1 MPYPFQ
7 LSTTSSISYSVFLDC
22 ITHPSLILAAS
33 TYRSVLRDVLK
44 KHNRLPVQSQAA
56 HLSVVLSAI
65 NEYLPY
71 LFALD
76 SGLGGRSVS
85 NEEVDIILKKEIEVE
100 WRPCLAAAIPGRE
113 SSRAKGKGLDYEIFF
128 VLTSLAFT
136 YSLLARVQLH
146 SLYAAATPL
155 PEQRTGIITTA
166 TKYFLLANSIHE
178 FLAAR
183 ALDILS
189 PSTPIEVSSPA
200 QGALAALAL
209 AEATLLAVLKDD
221 PYPALVVQDR
231 NGNDKEW
238 MFKAPDIPKVRTH
251 LFARLCLAAAE
262 HAGRAHALFSCAAST
277 KGSAVSSSILDFT
290 GDLRRTSRAKACR
303 FFGIDAELSVKTGE
317 AIAWLEG
324 GSKELGFKSSADE
337 GSSKMSK
344 AFTKLKMDLTERKE
358 DERIKKGGEWGSD
371 AGRFEE
377 ARVIRMLKTRWNK
390 INDTA
395 SAPHERHAWSR
406 KLTNDDID

>member
-7 LSTTSSISYSVFLDC
+7 LSTTSSISYSLFLDC
-22 ITHPSLILAAS
+22 STHPSLVLAAS

-44 KHNRLPVQSQAA
+44 QHKRLPIQSQAA
-56 HLSVVLSAI
+56 NLSVVVSAI
-65 NEYLPY
+65 NEYLPC
-71 LFALD
+71 LFAFD
-76 SGLGGRSVS
+76 SGLGGKPVS
-85 NEEVDIILKKEIEVE
+85 GEEVDLILKKEIEVE
-100 WRPCLAAAIPGRE
+100 WRPCLAAAIPGRKP
-113 SSRAKGKGLDYEIFF
+113 SRAKGKGLDYEIFF
-128 VLTSLAFT
+128 VLTTLAFT
-136 YSLLARVQLH
+136 YSLLARAQLR

-155 PEQRTGIITTA
+155 AEQRTGAITAA
-166 TKYFLLANSIHE
+166 TKYFLSANSIHE

-183 ALDILS
+183 ILDS
-189 PSTPIEVSSPA
+189 PSPHTVAEASTTI
-200 QGALAALAL
+200 QRALAALAL

-221 PYPALVVQDR
+221 PYPGLVARDR

-262 HAGRAHALFSCAAST
+262 HAGRAHALLSSST
-277 KGSAVSSSILDFT
+277 DAKGSSISSTILDFT
-290 GDLRRTSRAKACR
+290 RDLRRTSRAKACR
-303 FFGIDAELSVKTGE
+303 FFGIDAELSGKTGE

-344 AFTKLKMDLTERKE
+344 AFTKLKKDLTERKE

-377 ARVIRMLKTRWNK
+377 ARVIQTLESRWNK

-395 SAPHERHAWSR
+395 SRPYMW
-406 KLTNDDID
+406 LIC